1 MYDDVLFP
9 TDGETGAETGFEQA
23 VEAAG
28 TFGARLHVLYVA
40 DTTSP
45 PTFVTVSRV
54 VVDALERE
62 GEAVVDEY
70 AERAAD
76 RGVDAVD
83 AVVQGQP
90 HDVIVEYAETNADLV
105 VMPTSGREGIAQYLL
120 GSTTERVVRTCAV
133 PVLTLPA
140 E

>member
-9 TDGETGAETGFEQA
+9 TDGETGAETGLEQA
-23 VEAAG
+23 VEAAE

-40 DTTSP
+40 DTTRD
-45 PTFVTVSRV
+45 TVTNVGGE